1 MQPKTTTVRIPIAA
15 KRKLERV
22 GKRKRWPLGT
32 TVDEAADA
40 LLDREARI
48 SAPAAQTVPDAGE
61 SKATAATS

>member
-40 LLDREARI
+40 LLDREAREI
-48 SAPAAQTVPDAGE
+48 APPATATVEAGE
-61 SKATAATS
+61 TKSTAAAD